1 MKNLRKVSEM
11 ANRILI
17 SVQEDISVPDWFDE
31 NKIRSYAEKV
41 LEKLKFDGEEIS
53 ILFCDDKEIQE
64 LNKNYRDIDSPT
76 DILSFEN
83 GSEYEDDEGTWT
95 EAGDIAISFE
105 MLPKNAEYF
114 GVSENEE
121 LKRLLI
127 HGVLHLN
134 GYDHGEEHI
143 EKGVA
148 PECEM
153 LVLQEKILQEFASVN
168 LMEK

>member
-1 MKNLRKVSEM
+1 M

-17 SVQEDISVPDWFDE
+17 SAQEEIKVPDWFDE
-31 NKIRSYAEKV
+31 EKIKSYVEKV
-41 LEKLKFDGEEIS
+41 LEKLGFDGEEIS
-53 ILFCDDKEIQE
+53 ILFCDDKEIQD

-83 GSEYEDDEGTWT
+83 GSEYEDDEGTWK

-105 MLPKNAEYF
+105 TLPKNAEYF

-143 EKGVA
+143 DKGSA

-153 LVLQEKILQEFASVN
+153 LVLQEKTLQEFASVN